1 MDTTCLLHERRG
13 EILIGYLYDDIDPVE
28 RASFDRHLAVCAECR
43 HELGQLGFVRQR
55 LEEWTPPEPAFLTD
69 ARAAMD
75 DRRLTARVLQ
85 GPGSKPAKRFDL
97 PVWAQVAAA
106 MLFVGL
112 AAGLA
117 NLRVTYN
124 NTGLTVTTGWMKP
137 PAAPPVEPAA
147 VVPAP
152 VVDPAPWKAD
162 LAALEQEL
170 RGEMGRA
177 ASQTVTNRAEDAETM
192 RRVRTLVDDS
202 EKRQQRELSLRVAE
216 ISNDLRAQRASD
228 LRNMSRNL
236 TEIQTTTGADLM
248 RLYRMQNDLA
258 VRVGQVR

>member
-1 MDTTCLLHERRG
+1 MDMDTTCTLHDRRG

-43 HELGQLGFVRQR
+43 HELGQLGLVRQR
-55 LEEWTPPEPAFLTD
+55 LEEWAPPEPAFLTD

-75 DRRLTARVLQ
+75 DHRVPARILQ
-85 GPGSKPAKRFDL
+85 GPGPRQTKRIEMPA
-97 PVWAQVAAA
+97 WAQVAAA

-112 AAGLA
+112 SAGLA
-117 NLRVTYN
+117 NLRVTYDDA
-124 NTGLTVTTGWMKP
+124 GLTLTTGWRQAAPAPVEAP
-137 PAAPPVEPAA
+137 PAAATPA
-147 VVPAP
+147 
-152 VVDPAPWKAD
+152 VDPTPWKAD
-162 LAALEQEL
+162 LAALEEQL

-177 ASQTVTNRAEDAETM
+177 AQTTNRADDAETM
-192 RRVRTLVDDS
+192 RRVRTLIDDS

>member
-1 MDTTCLLHERRG
+1 M
-13 EILIGYLYDDIDPVE
+13 LIGYLYDDIDPAE
-28 RASFDRHLAVCAECR
+28 RAAFDRHLAVCAECR
-43 HELGQLGFVRQR
+43 YELGQLGLVRER
-55 LEEWTPPEPAFLTD
+55 LEQWTPPEPAFLAD
-69 ARAAMD
+69 SPAAMD
-75 DRRLTARVLQ
+75 DRRASARILQ
-85 GPGSKPAKRFDL
+85 GPGLRPRKRFDL

-112 AAGLA
+112 SAGLA
-117 NLRVTYN
+117 NLRITYN
-124 NTGLTVTTGWMKP
+124 DDGLSVTTGWMRAT
-137 PAAPPVEPAA
+137 PARVEAPAPPP
-147 VVPAP
+147 
-152 VVDPAPWKAD
+152 VDPTPWKAD
-162 LAALEQEL
+162 LAALEQQL

-177 ASQTVTNRAEDAETM
+177 AAQPVAVRSDDADTM
-192 RRVRTLVDDS
+192 RRVRTLIDDS

-216 ISNDLRAQRASD
+216 ISNDLRAQRAMD

>member
-1 MDTTCLLHERRG
+1 MDTTCPIHDRRG

-28 RASFDRHLAVCAECR
+28 RATFDRHLTVCAECR
-43 HELGQLGFVRQR
+43 HELGQLGLVRQR
-55 LEEWTPPEPAFLTD
+55 LEEWAPPEPAFLTD
-69 ARAAMD
+69 GRAAMD
-75 DRRLTARVLQ
+75 DRRVPARVLQ
-85 GPGSKPAKRFDL
+85 GPVPRQAKRFDL

-106 MLFVGL
+106 MVFVGL

-124 NTGLTVTTGWMKP
+124 AAGLTVTTGWMRTAP
-137 PAAPPVEPAA
+137 VPVESAAPAAPAA
-147 VVPAP
+147 
-152 VVDPAPWKAD
+152 DPTPWKAD
-162 LAALEQEL
+162 LAALEQQL

-177 ASQTVTNRAEDAETM
+177 TAQTVTNRSDDAATI
-192 RRVRTLVDDS
+192 RRLRALIDDS

-216 ISNDLRAQRASD
+216 ISNDLHAQRAMD

>member
-1 MDTTCLLHERRG
+1 MDTTCPLHDRRG

-28 RASFDRHLAVCAECR
+28 RAAFDRHLAVCAECR
-43 HELGQLGFVRQR
+43 HELGQLGLVRQR

-69 ARAAMD
+69 ARTVTD
-75 DRRLTARVLQ
+75 DRRVPARILQ
-85 GPGSKPAKRFDL
+85 GPAPRPARRFDF

-112 AAGLA
+112 GAGLA

-124 NTGLTVTTGWMKP
+124 DAGLTVTTGWMK
-137 PAAPPVEPAA
+137 AAPLDAPAA
-147 VVPAP
+147 VSTQAA
-152 VVDPAPWKAD
+152 DPAPWKTD
-162 LAALEQEL
+162 LAALEQQL

-177 ASQTVTNRAEDAETM
+177 SAQTVAARPDDADTM
-192 RRVRTLVDDS
+192 RRVRALVDDS

>member
-1 MDTTCLLHERRG
+1 MDTTCILHDRRG

-43 HELGQLGFVRQR
+43 HELGQLGLVRQR
-55 LEEWTPPEPAFLTD
+55 LEEWPPPEPAFLTD

-75 DRRLTARVLQ
+75 ERRLPARILP
-85 GPGSKPAKRFDL
+85 GPGPRQGQRFDL

-106 MLFVGL
+106 MFFVGL
-112 AAGLA
+112 SAGLA
-117 NLRVTYN
+117 NLRVTYDAA
-124 NTGLTVTTGWMKP
+124 GLTVTTGWMRTAP
-137 PAAPPVEPAA
+137 VPVDAPATASVPAA
-147 VVPAP
+147 
-152 VVDPAPWKAD
+152 DPAPWKAD
-162 LAALEQEL
+162 MTALEQQL
-170 RGEMGRA
+170 RGEMERA
-177 ASQTVTNRAEDAETM
+177 AAQPVATRSDDAETM

>member
-1 MDTTCLLHERRG
+1 MDTTCPLHDRRG
-13 EILIGYLYDDIDPVE
+13 EILIGYLYDDIDSVE
-28 RASFDRHLAVCAECR
+28 RAAFDRHLAVCAECR
-43 HELGQLGFVRQR
+43 HELGELGLVRQR

-75 DRRLTARVLQ
+75 DRRVPARILQ
-85 GPGSKPAKRFDL
+85 GPAPRPARRFDL
-97 PVWAQVAAA
+97 PAWAQVAAA

-124 NTGLTVTTGWMKP
+124 DAGLTVTTGWMKTAP
-137 PAAPPVEPAA
+137 VEAPAAAA
-147 VVPAP
+147 VPA
-152 VVDPAPWKAD
+152 DPAPWKTD

-177 ASQTVTNRAEDAETM
+177 SAQTVAARPDDADTM
-192 RRVRTLVDDS
+192 RRVRALVDDS

-216 ISNDLRAQRASD
+216 ISSDLRAQRASD
-228 LRNMSRNL
+228 LRNVSRNL

>member
-1 MDTTCLLHERRG
+1 MDTTCTLNDRRG
-13 EILIGYLYDDIDPVE
+13 EILIGYLYDDIDPAE
-28 RASFDRHLAVCAECR
+28 RSSFDRHLAVCAECR
-43 HELGQLGFVRQR
+43 HELGQLGLVRER
-55 LEEWTPPEPAFLTD
+55 LEEWAPPEPAFLTD

-75 DRRLTARVLQ
+75 DRRVPARILQ
-85 GPGSKPAKRFDL
+85 GPGSRPTKRFEM

-112 AAGLA
+112 SAGLA

-124 NTGLTVTTGWMKP
+124 DAGLTVTTGWM
-137 PAAPPVEPAA
+137 PAAPAPVEAPAA
-147 VVPAP
+147 AAAP

-162 LAALEQEL
+162 LTALEEQL

-177 ASQTVTNRAEDAETM
+177 SAQTVTNRSDDAETI
-192 RRVRTLVDDS
+192 RRIRTLIDDS

>member
-1 MDTTCLLHERRG
+1 MDTTCPLHDRRD
-13 EILIGYLYDDIDPVE
+13 EMLIGYLYEDIDPVE
-28 RASFDRHLAVCAECR
+28 RAAFDRHLAVCAECR
-43 HELGQLGFVRQR
+43 HELGQLGLVRQR

-69 ARAAMD
+69 ARAVMD
-75 DRRLTARVLQ
+75 DRRVPARILQ
-85 GPGSKPAKRFDL
+85 GPVPAPPPKRFDL

-124 NTGLTVTTGWMKP
+124 AEGLSVTTGWMKTAP
-137 PAAPPVEPAA
+137 PPVEPAPVA
-147 VVPAP
+147 APAP
-152 VVDPAPWKAD
+152 DPAPWKAD
-162 LAALEQEL
+162 LAALEQQL

-177 ASQTVTNRAEDAETM
+177 TAQTVTNRSDDAETI
-192 RRVRTLVDDS
+192 RRLRTLIDES

-216 ISNDLRAQRASD
+216 ISGDLRAQRAMD

-258 VRVGQVR
+258 VRVGQVK